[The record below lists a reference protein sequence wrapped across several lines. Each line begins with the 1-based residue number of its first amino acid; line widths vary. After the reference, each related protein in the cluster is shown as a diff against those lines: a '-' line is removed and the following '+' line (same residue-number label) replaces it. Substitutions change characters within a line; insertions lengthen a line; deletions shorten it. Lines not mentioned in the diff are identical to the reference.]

1 MGQLDT
7 RQVCPRILSHYRCS
21 TPRRG
26 DNVRTRPPEYPVK
39 PDTETQEKAK
49 RANKKAF
56 LALVQDQRSHGSQEA
71 SDLDFVGAPSTEHFS
86 PDGATLIAISSNNW
100 VRTVSLNLSQSAKE
114 KVSRSL
120 SKEERAHFQV
130 LEAGQS
136 GDGSR

>member
-1 MGQLDT
+1 MDQTEHAGGQSFICRGSAEMGQLDT

-21 TPRRG
+21 TPSLG

-71 SDLDFVGAPSTEHFS
+71 SDLDFVQPFLH
-86 PDGATLIAISSNNW
+86 
-100 VRTVSLNLSQSAKE
+100 
-114 KVSRSL
+114 
-120 SKEERAHFQV
+120 V
-130 LEAGQS
+130 LA
-136 GDGSR
+136 R